1 VVETFR
7 AATLAEALDI
17 RARTGA
23 VPLAGGT
30 DLLVKLSRGAGRLPG
45 FSTPV
50 LFLEGCAGLSGI
62 GEAGGAL
69 EIGAMTRLAEIA
81 GSPLVHPAL
90 REIVLSIGGPGIRNA
105 ATLGG
110 NICNA
115 SPAGDTLP
123 FLYAF
128 DAKVRLASPAGERSL
143 PIREFVT
150 GPGRTALRADEIF
163 LRVVVPSWQPA
174 VAYWRKVGTRR
185 ANALTKVSIAGF
197 ADRAGGRLSR
207 VRIALGAVGPTVIRL
222 TEAERLL
229 EGTAVGT
236 GSAVPADLAAAAA
249 RGSVKPIDD
258 QRSTAVYR
266 AEVAG
271 NLVREFALRALR
283 PGTGREA

>member
-1 VVETFR
+1 MVETFR
-7 AATLAEALDI
+7 PATIADALAV

-30 DLLVKLSRGAGRLPG
+30 DLLVKLSRGAGRLPALAA
-45 FSTPV
+45 PV
-50 LFLEGCAGLSGI
+50 LFLDACAGLSGI
-62 GEAGGAL
+62 AAAGGAL
-69 EIGAMTRLAEIA
+69 EIGSMTRLAEIA
-81 GSPLVHPAL
+81 GSTHVHAAL
-90 REIVLSIGGPGIRNA
+90 REIVLSIGGPAIRTV

-128 DAKVRLASPAGERSL
+128 DAHVHLASPSGERAL
-143 PIREFVT
+143 PLREFVT
-150 GPGRTALRADEIF
+150 GPGRTALRADEIL
-163 LRVVVPSWQPA
+163 LRVLVPSWQPA
-174 VAYWRKVGTRR
+174 VSYWRKVGTRR
-185 ANALTKVSIAGF
+185 ANALTKVSIAAF

-207 VRIALGAVGPTVIRL
+207 VRIALGAVGPTVVRL

-229 EGTAVGT
+229 EGAAVGT
-236 GSAVPADLAAAAA
+236 GSTAVADLAADAA

-258 QRSTAVYR
+258 QRSTTVYR
-266 AEVAG
+266 AEVAA

-283 PGTGREA
+283 AGTAREA